1 MFHTP
6 VSQKFQYMCKQHIEI
21 RMIFGLDFARFSGCS
36 GRKIKCH
43 HCLGLPTFERR
54 VHETLYLFIASLKF
68 DEMCLKHLW
77 DTLTQASNVKTGAAV
92 TLCIGDNLQFGSSLR
107 F

>member
-1 MFHTP
+1 
-6 VSQKFQYMCKQHIEI
+6 
-21 RMIFGLDFARFSGCS
+21 MIFGLDFARLSGCS

-68 DEMCLKHLW
+68 DEMCLKHLR
-77 DTLTQASNVKTGAAV
+77 DTFKASNVKTEAAV
-92 TLCIGDNLQFGSSLR
+92 TLCIGDNAQFGSQLQIIR
-107 F
+107 YIVVPRMGRKAMQWRQ